1 METFVKSSVL
11 NSLWSIWYCLVVVSF
26 QIYITYREI
35 SRYLVLRQAQWR
47 ASIIP
52 PAELTA
58 QLVLVIVSILC
69 VPLFILACIFR
80 TGNYAN
86 DGVKLGRDH
95 AFNSNIETVFRPVHF
110 TVIRRI
116 WRHFCPLAQTLHLMA
131 ALCLLLPDTL
141 ITAAGVYETH
151 RGKESIWTTE
161 LDFLFNPRKIYSGI
175 TRPIAN
181 LSSGT
186 NITHFVGSHI
196 LILPE
201 HPVSLNF
208 CYYTSAFFAF
218 STRYSA
224 IFWYTNKVLSCIFA
238 LQLFWLTVHSLFT
251 FCGMSILYKLSF
263 NQWAYPDIPLLL
275 PSCAVIAL
283 YLVSGFFLIISTI
296 TIFEYGLHFFEE
308 KFRLVLQR
316 HHPAFGKDYFP
327 ISPTTCQG
335 YIPHSCAMVSLVFL
349 ALCKGPL
356 IYDLVNVYR
365 FTQSRFVLICVIID
379 VIYLVL
385 WVALWSVLTL
395 KQSWRFR
402 ILDYVSAGHP
412 VFMVPSDHIVRNPS
426 FDQIELAELHRR
438 KRRRHHGSVPSM
450 STNSDCCDTDTVGTI
465 EEETISQLPPIAE
478 HPRDETDSP
487 MPNGVLVRKMNKAR
501 KTGMARVTFDET
513 ANRASED
520 DELPPKI
527 DLCQDLIERK
537 EVNTEL
543 FVPDSTDAELKQGID
558 NPCLSVSSVT
568 SSTRDSSQN
577 VSAEVHSPSS
587 EWDQVPR
594 EQDIIITNGH
604 TGAVVEPNAPPESRE
619 STLSRDYKADL
630 RSKCDIYFNRNS
642 MSLKQENLYVVREED
657 GGGGGGYVKGSLQN
671 GHPEHAD
678 LANQRANTLPIR
690 RGTSP
695 ANTSTNT
702 NDLLK
707 NKLNG
712 SIVQPTDNSAAAVR
726 KSEKISLLEKD
737 KKNFSTFKH
746 SFPSERLK
754 LSSSSLANN
763 DPSPLP
769 NGHLNRPDV
778 LPNDANTFRNYRDY
792 ALWQNRPTDSSEIL
806 EQNIDEVK

>member
-1 METFVKSSVL
+1 MCFFLSYFCDFFSSVL
-11 NSLWSIWYCLVVVSF
+11 LIFTFVFSF
-26 QIYITYREI
+26 
-35 SRYLVLRQAQWR
+35 
-47 ASIIP
+47 
-52 PAELTA
+52 
-58 QLVLVIVSILC
+58 
-69 VPLFILACIFR
+69 
-80 TGNYAN
+80 
-86 DGVKLGRDH
+86 
-95 AFNSNIETVFRPVHF
+95 F
-110 TVIRRI
+110 T
-116 WRHFCPLAQTLHLMA
+116 
-131 ALCLLLPDTL
+131 
-141 ITAAGVYETH
+141 
-151 RGKESIWTTE
+151 ESIWTTE
-161 LDFLFNPRKIYSGI
+161 LDFLFHPRKIYSGI

-181 LSSGT
+181 LSAGP

-196 LILPE
+196 LLLPE

-208 CYYTSAFFAF
+208 CYFTSAFFAF

-263 NQWAYPDIPLLL
+263 NHWAYPEIPLLL
-275 PSCAVIAL
+275 PSCAVIIL
-283 YLVSGFFLIISTI
+283 YLVGGFFLIISTI

-349 ALCKGPL
+349 ALCKGPI

-379 VIYLVL
+379 VIYMVL

-438 KRRRHHGSVPSM
+438 KKRRHHGSVPSM

-478 HPRDETDSP
+478 HPRDEQESA

-501 KTGMARVTFDET
+501 KAGMARVTFDES

-520 DELPPKI
+520 DEPPAKI
-527 DLCQDLIERK
+527 DLCQDLIERQ
-537 EVNTEL
+537 EINAEL
-543 FVPDSTDAELKQGID
+543 YVPDSIDSGQGID
-558 NPCLSVSSVT
+558 NPCLSVSSMT
-568 SSTRDSSQN
+568 SIPRDGSQN

-587 EWDQVPR
+587 EWDTISR
-594 EQDIIITNGH
+594 EHDIIIENGN
-604 TGAVVEPNAPPESRE
+604 TTVAVEPNAPSESRE

-642 MSLKQENLYVVREED
+642 LSLKQENLYVVREED
-657 GGGGGGYVKGSLQN
+657 GGGGGGGGVGGNLQN
-671 GHPEHAD
+671 GHPEHES
-678 LANQRANTLPIR
+678 LVNQRSSTLPSR
-690 RGTSP
+690 RGPGNGPS
-695 ANTSTNT
+695 STNT
-702 NDLLK
+702 TNNNDLLK
-707 NKLNG
+707 SKLNG

-754 LSSSSLANN
+754 LSSTSLAN
-763 DPSPLP
+763 DTPLP
-769 NGHLNRPDV
+769 NGHLNRPDIV
-778 LPNDANTFRNYRDY
+778 PNDSNSKFTPRSVH
-792 ALWQNRPTDSSEIL
+792 LVVKKPEIL
-806 EQNIDEVK
+806 RRDSANYSMTSSQDTSSNESEHGGLCSQV